1 MRLAVVAI
9 ASMFV
14 IAGVARDAQS
24 QPAPAKYPS
33 QVIRMV
39 VPFTPGASTD
49 VTARLFAQHLSAALG
64 QQVIIDNRGGAGG
77 GIGAELVAKAEPDGY
92 TLLASNQGPFLQT
105 ALLRKD
111 SPFAVGDFVPIAFI
125 GYSPLIVVAN
135 LKFPPNDVKEMVAY
149 AKAHPDKINR
159 GSPGASILT
168 NLAPLAFEG
177 MAGIRTTHIPFN
189 GDSPGLQALLGSQ
202 IDIQGTS
209 ITGPLQHIK
218 AGKMR
223 VLGVMDAKR
232 LPQVPDAPTF
242 KEQGYDIEAL
252 LWYALSAPAA
262 TPTDTIDKLN
272 RAVNQVLLDPDF
284 IARSQAIGMEPRGG
298 TPQAL
303 AAYVKAETERWV
315 PLLQRLD
322 LPKQGH

>member
-111 SPFAVGDFVPIAFI
+111 SPFAVGDLFR
-125 GYSPLIVVAN
+125 S
-135 LKFPPNDVKEMVAY
+135 
-149 AKAHPDKINR
+149 H
-159 GSPGASILT
+159 S
-168 NLAPLAFEG
+168 
-177 MAGIRTTHIPFN
+177 
-189 GDSPGLQALLGSQ
+189 
-202 IDIQGTS
+202 
-209 ITGPLQHIK
+209 
-218 AGKMR
+218 
-223 VLGVMDAKR
+223 
-232 LPQVPDAPTF
+232 
-242 KEQGYDIEAL
+242 
-252 LWYALSAPAA
+252 SA
-262 TPTDTIDKLN
+262 T
-272 RAVNQVLLDPDF
+272 R
-284 IARSQAIGMEPRGG
+284 R
-298 TPQAL
+298 
-303 AAYVKAETERWV
+303 
-315 PLLQRLD
+315 
-322 LPKQGH
+322 

>member
-149 AKAHPDKINR
+149 AKAHP
-159 GSPGASILT
+159 GQVT
-168 NLAPLAFEG
+168 
-177 MAGIRTTHIPFN
+177 
-189 GDSPGLQALLGSQ
+189 LGSS
-202 IDIQGTS
+202 GTNGNLHVAIEMLKAATS
-209 ITGPLQHIK
+209 ADFVHVPYRGTGPSLNDVVAGTISGAFTTTVSAEGLIK
-218 AGKMR
+218 IREGESSGRRRPQAHGR
-223 VLGVMDAKR
+223 DSQCPHVPRTGHRRFGFRGVDWNRRAAKDAAKR
-232 LPQVPDAPTF
+232 RGHHQSRGQQDA
-242 KEQGYDIEAL
+242 
-252 LWYALSAPAA
+252 
-262 TPTDTIDKLN
+262 
-272 RAVNQVLLDPDF
+272 R
-284 IARSQAIGMEPRGG
+284 IARYPRTVQAVG
-298 TPQAL
+298 T
-303 AAYVKAETERWV
+303 
-315 PLLQRLD
+315 
-322 LPKQGH
+322 